1 MLPPS
6 LRRRRRRG
14 HAPVVVGHSF
24 PTRFFLRFGFSAM
37 ESHKSVVNLS
47 SQITKIYVSDED
59 RAALVEKFLPLVKSV
74 VDRMKIFLPST
85 LDIEDLYS
93 VGATGLMAAVRK
105 YDMSQSA
112 AFPAFASIHI
122 RGAVRDEL
130 RRMDWT
136 PRSVREKAKL
146 VREALEG
153 LEQRL
158 GRPALESEVASEMG
172 LPLESYWDLLDQIR
186 PVSFVPL
193 DNAFSGEEGGEN
205 PLHEK
210 VSDESQENARESLEK
225 REVLNL
231 VAEQIKKMPDL
242 PKKILAMYY
251 FENMRLA
258 EIALV
263 FRLSEGRISQ
273 IHTQAVL
280 SLRNFLKRINNLNI
294 CS

>member
-1 MLPPS
+1 MQSPISASNLP
-6 LRRRRRRG
+6 
-14 HAPVVVGHSF
+14 
-24 PTRFFLRFGFSAM
+24 
-37 ESHKSVVNLS
+37 
-47 SQITKIYVSDED
+47 SQIAKVYLSDED
-59 RAALVEKFLPLVKSV
+59 RAALVEKHLPLVKQV

-93 VGATGLMAAVRK
+93 VGVTGLMTAVRK
-105 YDMSQSA
+105 YDGVQAA
-112 AFPAFASIHI
+112 AFPAFASLHI

-146 VREALEG
+146 VREALES
-153 LEQRL
+153 LEQGL
-158 GRPALESEVASEMG
+158 GRPATEKEVAAKMQI
-172 LPLESYWDLLDQIR
+172 PLDAYWDLLDQIR

-193 DNAFSGEEGGEN
+193 DDAFSGEEGGESS
-205 PLHEK
+205 LHERI
-210 VSDESQENARESLEK
+210 SDESQENARETLER
-225 REVLNL
+225 REVQLL
-231 VAEQIKKMPDL
+231 VLEQIKKMPEL

-258 EIALV
+258 EIAAV

-280 SLRNFLKRINNLNI
+280 SLRSFIKRINKSNV

>member
-1 MLPPS
+1 
-6 LRRRRRRG
+6 
-14 HAPVVVGHSF
+14 
-24 PTRFFLRFGFSAM
+24 M

-105 YDMSQSA
+105 YDMAQSA

-193 DNAFSGEEGGEN
+193 DNAFAGEEGGEN

-210 VSDESQENARESLEK
+210 VSDEAQENARESLEK

>member
-1 MLPPS
+1 
-6 LRRRRRRG
+6 
-14 HAPVVVGHSF
+14 
-24 PTRFFLRFGFSAM
+24 M

-47 SQITKIYVSDED
+47 SQISKIYVSDED
-59 RAALVEKFLPLVKSV
+59 RASLVEKFLPLVKTV

-105 YDMSQSA
+105 YDMAQAA

-153 LEQRL
+153 LEQRI

-172 LPLESYWDLLDQIR
+172 LPLEAYWDLLDQIR

-193 DNAFSGEEGGEN
+193 DHAFSGEEGGEN

>member
-1 MLPPS
+1 
-6 LRRRRRRG
+6 
-14 HAPVVVGHSF
+14 
-24 PTRFFLRFGFSAM
+24 M
-37 ESHKSVVNLS
+37 ESHKPVVNLS

-105 YDMSQSA
+105 YDMAQSA

-193 DNAFSGEEGGEN
+193 DNAFAGEEGGEN

-210 VSDESQENARESLEK
+210 VSDEAQENARESLEK

>member
-1 MLPPS
+1 MQSPK
-6 LRRRRRRG
+6 
-14 HAPVVVGHSF
+14 PVANI
-24 PTRFFLRFGFSAM
+24 SA
-37 ESHKSVVNLS
+37 
-47 SQITKIYVSDED
+47 KIAKVYVSEED
-59 RAALVEKFLPLVKSV
+59 RAALVEKFLPLVKTV

-85 LDIEDLYS
+85 LDLEDLYN
-93 VGATGLMAAVRK
+93 VGVTGLMTAVRK
-105 YDMSQSA
+105 YDGVQAA
-112 AFPAFASIHI
+112 AFPAFASMHI
-122 RGAVRDEL
+122 RGSVRDEL

-146 VREALEG
+146 LREALEG

-172 LPLESYWDLLDQIR
+172 LPLEAYWDLLDQIR

-193 DNAFSGEEGGEN
+193 DEVFSGEEGGESR
-205 PLHEK
+205 LHEK
-210 VSDESQENARESLEK
+210 VSDDSQENARESLER
-225 REVLNL
+225 REVLSL
-231 VAEQIKKMPDL
+231 VVEQIKKMPDL

-263 FRLSEGRISQ
+263 FQLSEGRISQ

-280 SLRNFLKRINNLNI
+280 SLRSFLKRLNNPNI

>member
-1 MLPPS
+1 
-6 LRRRRRRG
+6 
-14 HAPVVVGHSF
+14 
-24 PTRFFLRFGFSAM
+24 
-37 ESHKSVVNLS
+37 
-47 SQITKIYVSDED
+47 
-59 RAALVEKFLPLVKSV
+59 
-74 VDRMKIFLPST
+74 
-85 LDIEDLYS
+85 
-93 VGATGLMAAVRK
+93 
-105 YDMSQSA
+105 
-112 AFPAFASIHI
+112 
-122 RGAVRDEL
+122 
-130 RRMDWT
+130 MDWT

-193 DNAFSGEEGGEN
+193 DNAFSGEEGGET

>member
-1 MLPPS
+1 
-6 LRRRRRRG
+6 
-14 HAPVVVGHSF
+14 
-24 PTRFFLRFGFSAM
+24 M

-47 SQITKIYVSDED
+47 SQITKVYVSDED
-59 RAALVEKFLPLVKSV
+59 RAVLVEKFLPLVKTV

-93 VGATGLMAAVRK
+93 VGVTGLMAAVRK
-105 YDMSQSA
+105 YDMAQSA

-210 VSDESQENARESLEK
+210 VSDESQENAREALEK

>member
-1 MLPPS
+1 
-6 LRRRRRRG
+6 
-14 HAPVVVGHSF
+14 
-24 PTRFFLRFGFSAM
+24 M
-37 ESHKSVVNLS
+37 ESHKTVVNLS

-105 YDMSQSA
+105 YDMAQSA

-193 DNAFSGEEGGEN
+193 DNAFAGEEGGEN

-210 VSDESQENARESLEK
+210 VSDEAQENARESLEK

>member
-1 MLPPS
+1 
-6 LRRRRRRG
+6 
-14 HAPVVVGHSF
+14 
-24 PTRFFLRFGFSAM
+24 
-37 ESHKSVVNLS
+37 
-47 SQITKIYVSDED
+47 
-59 RAALVEKFLPLVKSV
+59 
-74 VDRMKIFLPST
+74 
-85 LDIEDLYS
+85 
-93 VGATGLMAAVRK
+93 MAAVRK
-105 YDMSQSA
+105 YDMAQSA

-210 VSDESQENARESLEK
+210 VSDESQEK